1 MNILNY
7 KRMNKIIGL
16 LCWVMLGWCLPV
28 YAEEV
33 ININLKDGRV
43 IAYALKDSPV
53 MSHENDALIVETSLV
68 RLEYPLADMSKIT
81 FGTLTSIRRTEI
93 SGWNMDDGE
102 ISVANLSGNESV
114 SIYDAQG
121 KLLRRQVA
129 DKGHVSMKLDR
140 LPQGVYIIKIG
151 SQSHKIIKK

>member
-1 MNILNY
+1 
-7 KRMNKIIGL
+7 
-16 LCWVMLGWCLPV
+16 
-28 YAEEV
+28 
-33 ININLKDGRV
+33 
-43 IAYALKDSPV
+43 
-53 MSHENDALIVETSLV
+53 
-68 RLEYPLADMSKIT
+68 
-81 FGTLTSIRRTEI
+81 
-93 SGWNMDDGE
+93 MDDGE
-102 ISVANLSGNESV
+102 ISVAHLSGNESV